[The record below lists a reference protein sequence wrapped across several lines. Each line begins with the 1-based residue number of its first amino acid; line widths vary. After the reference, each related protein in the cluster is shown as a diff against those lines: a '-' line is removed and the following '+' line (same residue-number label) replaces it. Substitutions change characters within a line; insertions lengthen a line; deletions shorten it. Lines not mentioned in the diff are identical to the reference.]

1 LKKVAA
7 LAMLVCMAGALVVAA
22 ERIVTHPAEPY
33 LKRLF
38 PSAVAFSP
46 FGGTP
51 LHYTAYAVDP
61 KTNPSAPPVGYVFWT
76 TDVVPQEY
84 AYHGPLHIL
93 VGMDTSGII
102 SGAIVVY
109 HSDPYGYFSV
119 EPPEFAAQF
128 KGKSIRAPF
137 QVGVDIQA
145 VSRASI
151 SIASG
156 TRAIRDSARI
166 IARQFLDP
174 NAVKR

>member
-1 LKKVAA
+1 MAA
-7 LAMLVCMAGALVVAA
+7 D
-22 ERIVTHPAEPY
+22 RIVTHAAEPY

-46 FGGTP
+46 FAGTP
-51 LHYTAYAVDP
+51 LHYKAYAVDP
-61 KTNPSAPPVGYVFWT
+61 QSNPSAQPIGYVFWT

-93 VGMDTSGII
+93 VGLNTSGII

-128 KGKSIRAPF
+128 KGKSIRDPF
-137 QVGVDIQA
+137 QVGVDIHA

-166 IARQFLDP
+166 MARQFLNPD
-174 NAVKR
+174 AVKR